1 MSDGDQQAEQTVE
14 ITTLLGKGAHFDG
27 KLTFEGTVRIDG
39 DFSGR
44 IESEDILVVGEGG
57 HLKAELLVG
66 SVIIEGFVEG
76 DIRATRSVEI
86 HTPGRVKGNIVTPS
100 LFIDRGVIFEG
111 SCQMV
116 DEPAQPETQTITAEP
131 PSEDEA
137 STTVE

>member
-1 MSDGDQQAEQTVE
+1 M
-14 ITTLLGKGAHFDG
+14 
-27 KLTFEGTVRIDG
+27 
-39 DFSGR
+39 
-44 IESEDILVVGEGG
+44 
-57 HLKAELLVG
+57 VG

-86 HTPGRVKGNIVTPS
+86 HTPGRVKGNIITPS

-116 DEPAQPETQTITAEP
+116 DEAQQDETQTITAEP
-131 PSEDEA
+131 PSDDEA